1 MVGNL
6 RRDFWI
12 IESSQYGFSIITIRQ
27 ICSCL
32 LEELKSGVG
41 KVFILI
47 WCEANSIKSFVVLF
61 QFIQLLQDL

>member
-6 RRDFWI
+6 GRDFRI
-12 IESSQYGFSIITIRQ
+12 IKSSQYGFSIIMIRQ

-32 LEELKSGVG
+32 LEELKSGLG
-41 KVFILI
+41 KVFIRI
-47 WCEANSIKSFVVLF
+47 RWNANSIKSFVVLF